1 MKKFCLMFL
10 IALLCMTGCSLS
22 NKETENSNG
31 EEKETISN
39 NTNEEIKSIESC
51 PGCVF
56 AFYNYDNRK
65 FIFGTNNGTNERLLT
80 DEYTKDYIDL
90 VERTGKKYFLGHIL
104 DSNGNVLRSFSCG
117 IEGTIP
123 FCIEGSTDGSK
134 YSSNINILNEIYHDC
149 NASSS
154 IYDSSCSGVDVNAS
168 SNSSGSVNV
177 NVVSGLCYVN
187 SEGYSYC
194 Y

>member
-56 AFYNYDNRK
+56 AFYNHDNRK
-65 FIFGTNNGTNERLLT
+65 FIYGTNNGMNENLSV
-80 DEYTKDYIDL
+80 DEYTKDYISL
-90 VERTGKKYFLGHIL
+90 VEKTGKKYFLGHIL
-104 DSNGNVLRSFSCG
+104 DANGNVLRSFSCG
-117 IEGTIP
+117 IEDSIP
-123 FCIEGSTDGSK
+123 FCIEGSLDGNK
-134 YSSNINILNEIYHDC
+134 YSSNVDILNTIYGNC

-154 IYDSSCSGVDVNAS
+154 TYGSSCSGVDVNAS
-168 SNSSGSVNV
+168 SSSTGSVNV
-177 NVVSGLCYVN
+177 NVFGGLCYVN
-187 SEGYSYC
+187 NEGYSYC
-194 Y
+194 S